1 MLKITKES
9 EMTKALEQYNFY
21 RDVMED
27 CHIEDIANYL
37 KIHDGLDIFISTVKH
52 IKFNHFTLTKA
63 VLVLFSLIQ
72 VDKTVQ
78 QNTSL

>member
-9 EMTKALEQYNFY
+9 EITKALEQFNFY
-21 RDVMED
+21 LDVMED
-27 CHIEDIANYL
+27 CRIEDISNYL

-52 IKFNHFTLTKA
+52 TKLNHFTLTKA
-63 VLVLFSLIQ
+63 ILVLFSLIQ

-78 QNTSL
+78 ENTSL